1 MAKKFFRFT
10 ALNLMVAV
18 AGAVPILASLSPA
31 SVAQPFPGRTFG
43 CSVPSGNLQ
52 DDPSGLGT
60 QQANAL
66 IVTPNAF
73 VGVPVQ
79 GSLAVFSQVGAISGQ
94 GRCIQYRDRLNSFNT
109 SAYSDWVFDVGTTGA
124 GYPAICFRP
133 ANSFCG
139 VMTTA
144 TPLLGGG
151 LPNPAVANSF
161 EVFPLATGR
170 TQPTTALA
178 NLTTNIMGFAN
189 AAPIID

>member
-1 MAKKFFRFT
+1 MKLFSSISLK
-10 ALNLMVAV
+10 LMVAAV
-18 AGAVPILASLSPA
+18 GAVPILTSLSPA

-43 CSVPSGNLQ
+43 CSVPSGSLQ

-66 IVTPNAF
+66 IVTPDASI
-73 VGVPVQ
+73 GVPVQ

-109 SAYSDWVFDVGTTGA
+109 SAYSDWVFDVGMTGA

-133 ANSFCG
+133 ANGFCG

-144 TPLLGGG
+144 TPMAGGG
-151 LPNPAVANSF
+151 VPGVANSF

-170 TQPTTALA
+170 TQATTALA